1 MTKHTLNGTRRK
13 QIKTSG
19 FRARMATKQGRNVIK
34 KRRQKGR
41 QRLAV
46 SNR

>member
-41 QRLAV
+41 HRLAV

>member
-1 MTKHTLNGTRRK
+1 MTKYTLNGTRRK

-41 QRLAV
+41 SKLAV
-46 SNR
+46 SIR

>member
-1 MTKHTLNGTRRK
+1 MTKNTLNGTRRK

-41 QRLAV
+41 MKLAV
-46 SNR
+46 SMN